1 MKLEYF
7 WADCADGSHVAVNY
21 TAWEGRITGSVRKW
35 SRDTR
40 VNVGRSFSVPP
51 GELGKNAEG
60 DPILVLEGICAGQPL
75 RIPIDPE
82 TVRRA
87 EAEAA

>member
-7 WADCADGSHVAVNY
+7 WADCEDGSHVAVNY
-21 TAWEGRITGSVRKW
+21 TAWEGRITGSVRRW

-40 VNVGRSFSVPP
+40 VNVGHPFSVAP
-51 GELGKNAEG
+51 GELGKDAAG
-60 DPILVLEGICAGQPL
+60 APVLVLEGVCAERPL
-75 RIPIDPE
+75 RIPLDPE
-82 TVRRA
+82 IVRRA